1 MADNSPGGI
10 AEEVV
15 EQMTSIGGKAAQTA
29 AEEVVNIGA
38 QVSQSLLGK
47 KPKPLEKEGIEEM
60 KKRVEKED
68 EARIKMWQKRL
79 AAYKKT
85 QKQTASHK
93 PQVQEEPPKSVP
105 QIQRVEPEL
114 WQRAKPKRPRG
125 LPVVGKD
132 WAEKR
137 SGWGTGGG

>member
-15 EQMTSIGGKAAQTA
+15 GQVTSIGGKAAKTA

-38 QVSQSLLGK
+38 GVGQSLLGRK
-47 KPKPLEKEGIEEM
+47 TQPQGRESVEEM
-60 KKRVEKED
+60 KKRVKKED
-68 EARIKMWQKRL
+68 EERIKMWQERLSALRKR
-79 AAYKKT
+79 
-85 QKQTASHK
+85 QKQTQSAK
-93 PQVQEEPPKSVP
+93 PPVPEDLPKSVP

-137 SGWGTGGG
+137 TGWGTGGG